1 MRKSLKHISLT
12 LLLAGYFLAAN
23 GMVLEAAARWY
34 STGSEHAIAFQG
46 GAAKDLPVPSLTQRA
61 YTPLSF
67 SVVVLPTG
75 LPASPFI
82 YPAEKSYALFR
93 FEQALPSYTAEL
105 FSTLADRAP
114 PAA

>member
-1 MRKSLKHISLT
+1 MRKSLKNISLI
-12 LLLAGYFLAAN
+12 LLLAGYFIAAN
-23 GMVLEAAARWY
+23 GMILENAARWY
-34 STGSEHAIAFQG
+34 STGGEHAIAFHG
-46 GAAKDLPVPSLTQRA
+46 GGTKDLPVPSLTQRT
-61 YTPLSF
+61 YTPLTF
-67 SVVVLPTG
+67 TVVVLPAG

-82 YPAEKSYALFR
+82 YPAQKPYTLIR